1 MNKRLLSLITI
12 IVLASLSTVTFA
24 TDVHRLA
31 MEGKRMKAKD
41 AQLLEEKT
49 SEDPNDILSRTK
61 LLGYYFRQQYKN
73 QSAREAKQKHVL
85 WLIMN
90 APESEVLGVPEGS
103 LDSILNAEA
112 YAEGKKTWID
122 QIKKKPTNLK
132 VLEHSSKF
140 FQIYDRELAKK
151 SLQMGQSLDS
161 DDPIWPAALG
171 RLYML
176 DMITNSSKKKQTEA
190 ARKAFGQFETAYK
203 LSTEMG
209 RDPLLQFLTKTALA
223 ANDLKKA
230 KGYAEMML
238 SQNSPGWNYGN
249 NIHHANIVLGRIAIR
264 SDHIQKAKE
273 HLIKA
278 GETPGSPQ
286 LNSFG
291 PNMTLAKELLQK
303 GEKEVVLK
311 YFEFCLKFWKSGK
324 ERLDKWSADVKD
336 GKMPNFGTSLSY

>member
-1 MNKRLLSLITI
+1 MNKRLLSLISI
-12 IVLASLSTVTFA
+12 IVLASLSTATFA
-24 TDVHRLA
+24 TDVHRLT
-31 MEGKRMKAKD
+31 MEGDRMKAKD
-41 AQLLEEKT
+41 VPLLEKKI

-61 LLGYYFRQQYKN
+61 LLGYYCRKQYQN
-73 QSAREAKQKHVL
+73 QSAREAIQKHVL

-90 APESEVLGVPEGS
+90 APESEVLGIPEGS
-103 LDSILNAEA
+103 LDAILNAEA
-112 YAEGKKTWID
+112 YAEGKKAWID
-122 QIKKKPTNLK
+122 QIKKKPMNLK
-132 VLEHSSKF
+132 VLKHSSKF
-140 FQIYDRELAKK
+140 FQIHDRELAKK

-161 DDPIWPAALG
+161 DDPKWPAALG
-171 RLYML
+171 HLYMMG
-176 DMITNSSKKKQTEA
+176 MITNSSKKQTEA
-190 ARKAFGQFETAYK
+190 ARKALEQFETAYK
-203 LSTEMG
+203 LSTKMG

-311 YFEFCLKFWKSGK
+311 YFELCSKFWKSGK

-336 GKMPNFGTSLSY
+336 GKMPNFGTNLSY